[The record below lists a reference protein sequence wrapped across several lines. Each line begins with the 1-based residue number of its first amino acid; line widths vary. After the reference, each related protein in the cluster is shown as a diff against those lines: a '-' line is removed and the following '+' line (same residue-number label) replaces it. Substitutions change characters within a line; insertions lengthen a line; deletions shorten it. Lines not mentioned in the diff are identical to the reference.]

1 MTKLK
6 EKKIE
11 IKILLMKQITR
22 FEDIF
27 TVSFSLFSLLENLE
41 KLKNYFVRVKEFL
54 CCGSLLDILD
64 FCGYFCTT
72 RFDLDSV

>member
-54 CCGSLLDILD
+54 CCGSLI
-64 FCGYFCTT
+64 Y
-72 RFDLDSV
+72 